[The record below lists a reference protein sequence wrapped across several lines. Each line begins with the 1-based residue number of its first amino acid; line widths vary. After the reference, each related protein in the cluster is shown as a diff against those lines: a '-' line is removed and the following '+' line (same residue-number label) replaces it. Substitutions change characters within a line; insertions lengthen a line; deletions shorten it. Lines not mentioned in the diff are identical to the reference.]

1 MKTIRTIGVIALT
14 VIVCGLM
21 GACSSDNEDGSEN
34 IHPIVGTWWIYDG
47 EGDYTEITFKD
58 DMTCIRKEY
67 YRDTE
72 QLGEFNFGR
81 YMIDNHD
88 LFIWWDDEDEVYHD
102 TFTINGNKMTT
113 RDGVW
118 TRK

>member
-1 MKTIRTIGVIALT
+1 MA
-14 VIVCGLM
+14 
-21 GACSSDNEDGSEN
+21 ACSSDDEDDSDN
-34 IHPIVGTWWIYDG
+34 TNPIIGTWWIYDG

-72 QLGEFNFGR
+72 QLGDFNFGR

-113 RDGVW
+113 KDGVW
-118 TRK
+118 TKK